1 MNIEFGTARTVNISK
16 EWDGSMDD
24 GTTFTIRGGW
34 NDWDGYYVDDIEIRG
49 FEGDEKELAKE
60 IQEKF
65 LNEMN

>member
-1 MNIEFGTARTVNISK
+1 
-16 EWDGSMDD
+16 MDD
-24 GTTFTIRGGW
+24 GTMFTIRGGW